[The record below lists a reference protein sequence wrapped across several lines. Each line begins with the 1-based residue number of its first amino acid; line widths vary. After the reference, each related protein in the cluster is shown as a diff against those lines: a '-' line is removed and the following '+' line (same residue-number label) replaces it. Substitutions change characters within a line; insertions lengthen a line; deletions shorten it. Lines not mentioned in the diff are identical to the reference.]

1 MRANMITRTLRVSF
15 LSLILAMIVMVF
27 MTGGVSA
34 QVAGSHQGAL
44 SAPSQSKLL
53 HIAIEKVSGQVNYV
67 PNQVNSKV
75 NQTLIITNKTKVS
88 QIMTINNGQR
98 FAKIPAGGQTSTTC
112 GEAGTYVFSLKS
124 NPSATLTE
132 VCS

>member
-1 MRANMITRTLRVSF
+1 MTSNILKRTLRVSF

-34 QVAGSHQGAL
+34 QVTKAHQGAT
-44 SAPSQSKLL
+44 SATSHLKLL
-53 HIAIEKVSGQVNYV
+53 HVAIEKVSGQANYV
-67 PNQVNSKV
+67 PNQVNTRV
-75 NQTLIITNKTKVS
+75 NQTIIITNKTKVT

-98 FAKIPAGGQTSTTC
+98 FAKIPAGGYTSTTC
-112 GEAGTYVFSLKS
+112 GGGGTYVFGLKS